1 MADRVPF
8 LVRLDPEVMAALKR
22 WANDDLRSLN
32 AEIEFLLRRAL
43 AQAHR
48 LPAGG
53 AASPASDEQ
62 GSIELD
68 TGVDGGPA
76 RRADAGTGTPGTTA
90 EP

>member
-43 AQAHR
+43 VQSHR
-48 LPAGG
+48 LPAAGAGGGTGG
-53 AASPASDEQ
+53 AVETPE
-62 GSIELD
+62 GS
-68 TGVDGGPA
+68 
-76 RRADAGTGTPGTTA
+76 A
-90 EP
+90 EA